1 MSIKREISIES
12 CALAQ
17 GPYVQGLVYNGMI
30 YASQIGIDKD
40 GNLVEGGIRAQTK
53 QIMDNFKAILES
65 EGSSMD
71 KIIQC
76 TIYIVNMEDAPAMNE
91 VYASYFTNP
100 YPSRCCVQVAG
111 MSDGAVVEMSLTAAL

>member
-91 VYASYFTNP
+91 VYASYFTKP

>member
-1 MSIKREISIES
+1 MSIKREISLES

-40 GNLVEGGIRAQTK
+40 GNLVEGGIKAQTK
-53 QIMDNFKAILES
+53 QIMENFKAILES

-71 KIIQC
+71 KVIQC
-76 TIYIVNMEDAPAMNE
+76 NIYIVNMEDAPAMNE
-91 VYASYFTNP
+91 VYASYFTKP

-111 MSDGAVVEMSLTAAL
+111 MSGGAVVEMSLTAAL

>member
-12 CALAQ
+12 CALEQ

-91 VYASYFTNP
+91 VYASYFTKP

>member
-1 MSIKREISIES
+1 MKREISIDS

-30 YASQIGIDKD
+30 YSSQIGIDKD
-40 GNLVEGGIRAQTK
+40 GNLVDGGVKEQTK
-53 QIMDNFKAILES
+53 QIMENFKLILES

-76 TIYIVNMEDAPAMNE
+76 NIYIVNMEDAPLMNE
-91 VYASYFTNP
+91 VYASYFTKP

-111 MSDGAVVEMSLTAAL
+111 MSGGAVVEMSLVAAL

>member
-17 GPYVQGLVYNGMI
+17 GPYVEGLVYNGMI

-91 VYASYFTNP
+91 VYASYFTKP

>member
-17 GPYVQGLVYNGMI
+17 GPYVQGLDYNGMI

-40 GNLVEGGIRAQTK
+40 GNLVEGGIKAQTK
-53 QIMDNFKAILES
+53 QIMENFKAILES

-71 KIIQC
+71 KVIQC
-76 TIYIVNMEDAPAMNE
+76 NIYIVNMEDAPAMNE
-91 VYASYFTNP
+91 VYASYFTKP

-111 MSDGAVVEMSLTAAL
+111 MSGGAVVEMSLTAAL

>member
-1 MSIKREISIES
+1 MKKEISIDS

-17 GPYVQGLVYNGMI
+17 GPYVQGLIADNKI

-40 GNLVEGGIRAQTK
+40 GNLVPGGIKAQTK
-53 QIMDNFKAILES
+53 QIMENFKLILES
-65 EGSSMD
+65 QGSSMD

-76 TIYIVNMEDAPAMNE
+76 NIYIVNMEDAPAMNE
-91 VYASYFTNP
+91 VYASYFTKP

-111 MSDGAVVEMSLTAAL
+111 MSGGAVVEMSLTALL